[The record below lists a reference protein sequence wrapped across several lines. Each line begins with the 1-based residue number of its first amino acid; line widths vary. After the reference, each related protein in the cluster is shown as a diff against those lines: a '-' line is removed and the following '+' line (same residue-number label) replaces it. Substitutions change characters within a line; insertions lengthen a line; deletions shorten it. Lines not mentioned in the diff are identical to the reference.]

1 MDDSRAVRWDRSVQ
15 LPLVGVS
22 LLFMVAYAWPILDPR
37 LDRQWVQ
44 ICSVVVWVTWGVLVV
59 ELLVRF
65 VIAEDRWVFVKRHP
79 IDVLAAVLPV
89 LRPLSLLRLVTVL
102 NVLHRYAGSSLRGRV
117 GVYLAGSAT
126 LIVLMGALAMLDA
139 EREGRGP
146 IQSFG
151 DALWWALT
159 TITTVGYGDMY
170 PATAEGRFVAVGL
183 MLCGIAVIGVVTATF
198 ASWLLERVDEIEEI
212 EEGEPASAADVEAL
226 REEIQRLRESLES
239 RKT

>member
-1 MDDSRAVRWDRSVQ
+1 MDATRAERWDRSAQ
-15 LPLVGVS
+15 LPLLAVS
-22 LLFMVAYAWPILDPR
+22 LLFMVAYAWPILDPG
-37 LDRQWVQ
+37 LDSQWVQ
-44 ICSVVVWVTWGVLVV
+44 ICSAVVWLTWGVLVV
-59 ELLVRF
+59 ELLVRV
-65 VIAEDRWVFVKRHP
+65 VIAEDRWAFVKRHP

-126 LIVLMGALAMLDA
+126 LIVLTGALAMLDA

-146 IQSFG
+146 IQTFG
-151 DALWWALT
+151 DAVWWALT

-170 PATAEGRFVAVGL
+170 PATVEGRFVAVGL

-212 EEGEPASAADVEAL
+212 EEGVAASAADVQAL
-226 REEIQRLRESLES
+226 REEVQRLRESLES
-239 RKT
+239 RR